1 MNFEGSGRIQRE
13 PDDSE
18 GSGQIHRD
26 LDRFTGIRTDL
37 EVSER
42 IPTAAPE
49 LPCLAVPVAL
59 VGMLSPN
66 LLPTSIIS
74 GRKSHHKIML
84 YNLGI
89 RNDCT
94 IRAVD
99 IPT

>member
-26 LDRFTGIRTDL
+26 LDRFTGIRTDI

-74 GRKSHHKIML
+74 GRKSQGTRLLCFITL
-84 YNLGI
+84 ALGMTVQLGLLI
-89 RNDCT
+89 S
-94 IRAVD
+94 
-99 IPT
+99 